1 VEIHEITVIV
11 TGAASGIGFALARGF
26 MDDGANVVAVDRKWD
41 GLVSLKDKGGITLE
55 IDVSDPDQV
64 QKMVQTA
71 IEYTGRLD
79 VLINNAGIGF
89 YVELS
94 DHRPDQFEELIRINL
109 FGPYY
114 CMQSAIPIMR
124 KQGYGRI
131 INLLSRHAETGAKG
145 FSAYGSSKAA
155 LWAVTRSAAN
165 ELAGENILVNGLIPG
180 PTKSGMMPEGQD
192 PQVVYPTAKMLAML
206 SPDGPTG
213 KVFWYEKEYIM
224 FDHKNETYTP

>member
-1 VEIHEITVIV
+1 VEINNSTVLV
-11 TGAASGIGFALARGF
+11 TGAAGGIGHALAKGF
-26 MDDGANVVAVDRKWD
+26 MDDGAKVVAVDRQRD
-41 GLVSLKDKGGITLE
+41 GLISLKDRGGITME
-55 IDVSDPDQV
+55 IDVSNPDQI
-64 QKMVQTA
+64 QKMVQDTV
-71 IEYTGRLD
+71 EHTGRLD

-89 YVELS
+89 YSELTE
-94 DHRPDQFEELIRINL
+94 HAPDQFENLIRINL
-109 FGPYY
+109 LGPYY
-114 CMQSAIPIMR
+114 CMRSAISIMR
-124 KQGYGRI
+124 EQGYGRI

-165 ELAGENILVNGLIPG
+165 ELFGTNILVNGLIPG

-192 PQVVYPTAKMLAML
+192 PQVVYPTAKMLATFP
-206 SPDGPTG
+206 SGGPTG